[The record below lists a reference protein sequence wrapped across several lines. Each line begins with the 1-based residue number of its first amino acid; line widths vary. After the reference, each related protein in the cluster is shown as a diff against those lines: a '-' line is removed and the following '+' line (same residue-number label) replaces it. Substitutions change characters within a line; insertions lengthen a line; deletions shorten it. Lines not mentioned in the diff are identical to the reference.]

1 MNEVS
6 IFRLYVL
13 RATYLFIAAGLGFT
27 IWPVIIGHTTIL
39 PLWRGVGCSMLGA
52 VSLLAL
58 LGILY
63 PLTMLPVLFFELIW
77 KAIWLVFISLPL
89 WSSGQMDQINLNTTY
104 DCFTGVIFLIAI
116 PWKYVWSNYVK
127 RSGERWF

>member
-13 RATYLFIAAGLGFT
+13 RATYLFVAAGLGFT
-27 IWPVIIGHTTIL
+27 IWPVIIGHTSVL

-58 LGILY
+58 LGIRY
-63 PLTMLPVLFFELIW
+63 PLMMLPVLFFELIW
-77 KAIWLVFISLPL
+77 KAVWLIFISLPL
-89 WSSGQMDQINLNTTY
+89 WSSGQMDKINLNTTY
-104 DCFTGVIFLIAI
+104 DCFTGVIFLVAI

-127 RSGERWF
+127 RSGDRWL